1 MIKAFASI
9 SAMALM
15 LVLGAVVTPC
25 NAVSYIATLQPE
37 NEDCFVVLVPRGK
50 KSTIAGSFQIED
62 NDVNPKDFSASVT
75 ELPRGNIVY
84 EPKKGSVEGSFSFE
98 TDLRSTH
105 YSVCF
110 RNNARDDDDNSF
122 DVGFSV
128 RVTDVP
134 RAEEEGEVGPETK
147 RAYEL
152 VDRAIKIHEDWSVM
166 LDHLDYAHNREA
178 VYEDLASS
186 ILYRLAKWTYIEAFL
201 VIGMAT
207 GQVMYWKKFFE
218 TKRYL

>member
-1 MIKAFASI
+1 MVSSI
-9 SAMALM
+9 SKMAL
-15 LVLGAVVTPC
+15 LLILGAILSPCDAFSYVV
-25 NAVSYIATLQPE
+25 TLQPE
-37 NEDCFVVLVPRGK
+37 NEDCFVILIPRGK
-50 KSTIAGSFQIED
+50 LSIIGGSFQVED
-62 NDVNPKDFSASVT
+62 NDVSPKDFTATIT
-75 ELPRGNIVY
+75 ELPKGNIVY
-84 EPKKGSVEGSFSFE
+84 EPKKEALAGHFLLKS
-98 TDLRSTH
+98 DLRSTH
-105 YSVCF
+105 YSLCF

-122 DVGFSV
+122 DVGFNI
-128 RVTDVP
+128 RVGDLP
-134 RAEEEGEVGPETK
+134 RGRGEEEIGPETK

-152 VDRAIKIHEDWSVM
+152 VDRAVKIHEDWSVM